1 MMDIN
6 KAAELHTTVADLLR
20 KEQLLTAYA
29 KMKVLVEEAADW
41 NLRSEYE
48 NMTETYQRML
58 DFIAQNMAD
67 PERGKM
73 YLNLITKGLILN
85 DRLLRAIHIQV
96 GTSLYYRTIR
106 DLLRTPQMVSLY
118 NAIEWIRQSIKADG
132 DVSHNTEVQ
141 HRLFNAL
148 WTSDIWSPNDRTLVY
163 ELLQEL
169 PENLAALSVSAITMG
184 LMEMFDPQ
192 KYLFL
197 FDAYAHPANIVNQR
211 AVAGIA
217 LGCLM
222 HDNRMRNNKEIRDCV
237 KSFEENA
244 AFKKD
249 LQCAQ
254 MQILRSRETEKISKF
269 MNEEFIPEMLKN
281 PALKKDKTGLD
292 SLAIE
297 DTMNPEWEKWIE
309 SKDVKSKMNI
319 MNQLYTTGADIH
331 MASFANMKNFP
342 FFRNMSNW
350 FLPFDPKHP
359 DVAFD
364 NIGEETSG
372 LKIVQ
377 QMVGGS
383 EFCDSDCYSL
393 YLFLTSLP
401 QGTRQMMSQHMPT
414 LTEEMQEQ
422 IKELY
427 ARQNDRSNVCKK
439 YTQNVYRFYKL
450 FSRRH
455 EFTDV
460 FDEETNLQYC
470 DTLHPL
476 VSDSNHLHD
485 VAMFLFSQKHY
496 EEAEMMYASLE
507 MTTIPTV
514 EISQKRGFC
523 LQQLKR
529 YDEAIEQYENAD
541 LQHPNNLW
549 NLTHLA
555 QCCNY
560 ADQPEKAVQYYLKAE
575 GISPDDLNLQLQTGN
590 CLAKLGQYDEAFKR
604 FFKVHYLDEK
614 STTVW
619 RAIAWYSLMAGKME
633 QAERF
638 YQMIEDNGGGDNA
651 SDLLNIGHM
660 HWIKQDFSKAT
671 KYYKKCYQLA
681 GEDSFCEMLLSDADS
696 LLLMNV
702 PPMDV
707 PLILDL
713 VRVTSYE

>member
-73 YLNLITKGLILN
+73 YRNLTAKSLILN

-118 NAIEWIRQSIKADG
+118 NAIEWIRQSIKADE

-169 PENLAALSVSAITMG
+169 PENLAALCVSAITMG
-184 LMEMFDPQ
+184 LMEMYDPQ

-211 AVAGIA
+211 AVTGIA

-364 NIGEETSG
+364 NIGEDTSG

-377 QMVGGS
+377 QMVG
-383 EFCDSDCYSL
+383 
-393 YLFLTSLP
+393 
-401 QGTRQMMSQHMPT
+401 
-414 LTEEMQEQ
+414 
-422 IKELY
+422 
-427 ARQNDRSNVCKK
+427 
-439 YTQNVYRFYKL
+439 
-450 FSRRH
+450 
-455 EFTDV
+455 
-460 FDEETNLQYC
+460 
-470 DTLHPL
+470 
-476 VSDSNHLHD
+476 
-485 VAMFLFSQKHY
+485 
-496 EEAEMMYASLE
+496 
-507 MTTIPTV
+507 
-514 EISQKRGFC
+514 
-523 LQQLKR
+523 
-529 YDEAIEQYENAD
+529 
-541 LQHPNNLW
+541 
-549 NLTHLA
+549 
-555 QCCNY
+555 
-560 ADQPEKAVQYYLKAE
+560 
-575 GISPDDLNLQLQTGN
+575 
-590 CLAKLGQYDEAFKR
+590 
-604 FFKVHYLDEK
+604 
-614 STTVW
+614 
-619 RAIAWYSLMAGKME
+619 
-633 QAERF
+633 
-638 YQMIEDNGGGDNA
+638 
-651 SDLLNIGHM
+651 
-660 HWIKQDFSKAT
+660 
-671 KYYKKCYQLA
+671 
-681 GEDSFCEMLLSDADS
+681 
-696 LLLMNV
+696 
-702 PPMDV
+702 
-707 PLILDL
+707 
-713 VRVTSYE
+713 